1 MYNSISS
8 NNKRI
13 INTKGKGGKICR
25 NEDGTSSTFLVQ
37 ILLLSFEFV
46 KSVGL
51 KSQG

>member
-13 INTKGKGGKICR
+13 INTKGKGGKIYR
-25 NEDGTSSTFLVQ
+25 NEDGISTFLVQ